1 MSENLLIKDFKTLK
15 VWQKANVLEQEIG
28 ELVKGFPSYEQYRLT
43 DQLVRAVRSIGAN
56 IAEGNTQLF
65 IKRELFHANAA
76 LGSCGETRNHLLTAY
91 QNNYISKELY
101 SILDEKFCEI
111 IKMLYGYIKRL
122 KSNLDNE
129 SDAAANW

>member
-1 MSENLLIKDFKTLK
+1 MSNVLVIRDFKTLK
-15 VWQKANVLEQEIG
+15 VWQKANALEQEI
-28 ELVKGFPSYEQYRLT
+28 EALVKAFPSHEQYRIT
-43 DQLVRAVRSIGAN
+43 DQIIRSSRSISAN

-91 QNNYISKELY
+91 QNNYISEEQYK
-101 SILDEKFCEI
+101 ILDEKFLEV
-111 IKMLYGYIKRL
+111 IKMLYGYIKML

-129 SDAAANW
+129 SVTIDT